1 MVMSDLDALLAEA
14 EAELLDW
21 CTGER
26 SWTNEI
32 MNAEPGFENR
42 PQTLALIEARDA
54 DAIRAA
60 RERVEGLRTLR
71 SVQVPVT
78 EEWLEEH
85 VIGVL
90 DDESHEDVCSCGEWP
105 ESCVTYGVRRPWSHD
120 ASRAIEYIARNF
132 TVLPSPG
139 TTTEEE

>member
-1 MVMSDLDALLAEA
+1 MPDLDALLTEA
-14 EAELLDW
+14 ERAVWERLEIEV
-21 CTGER
+21 ER
-26 SWTNEI
+26 SLRLDLNGSWDR
-32 MNAEPGFENR
+32 AYFRG
-42 PQTLALIEARDA
+42 LVA
-54 DAIRAA
+54 DLTAA
-60 RERVEGLRTLR
+60 ALR

>member
-1 MVMSDLDALLAEA
+1 MTAIDLDALLTEA
-14 EAELLDW
+14 DGGLAFKPITADELDSYLS
-21 CTGER
+21 GAR
-26 SWTNEI
+26 
-32 MNAEPGFENR
+32 PGDQELSVMV
-42 PQTLALIEARDA
+42 PVHVLA
-54 DAIRAA
+54 RAVA
-60 RERVEGLRTLR
+60 ALR

-90 DDESHEDVCSCGEWP
+90 DDESHEDVCSCGDWP
-105 ESCVTYGVRRPWSHD
+105 ESCVTYGIRRPWSHD

>member
-1 MVMSDLDALLAEA
+1 MSDLDALLTEA
-14 EAELLDW
+14 EKDAVWLE
-21 CTGER
+21 
-26 SWTNEI
+26 
-32 MNAEPGFENR
+32 ENYGS
-42 PQTLALIEARDA
+42 PIARR
-54 DAIRAA
+54 IRALVA
-60 RERVEGLRTLR
+60 ALR

-139 TTTEEE
+139 TTTEEDGQ